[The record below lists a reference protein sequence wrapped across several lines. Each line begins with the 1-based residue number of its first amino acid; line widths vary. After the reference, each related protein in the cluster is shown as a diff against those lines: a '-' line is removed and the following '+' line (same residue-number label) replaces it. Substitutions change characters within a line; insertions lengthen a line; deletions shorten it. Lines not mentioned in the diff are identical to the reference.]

1 MESNKKNDFGIRI
14 KQCRENL
21 GVSQAE
27 LARRVGYTSRSMIN
41 KIEKGESDVTR
52 DKLFALAKAL
62 NTSPMYLLGLTDET
76 SESRLPQN
84 AFPLTPYGKIPIVAG
99 IAAGN
104 PVDMEQGDYDWG
116 FADAEYCDGNHFML
130 RVEGNSM
137 EPTVPNGS
145 TAIILKQDYAERGQ
159 IVAFEME
166 GYATLKRYYPQPN
179 GTILLQADNPAAE
192 SYVITKE
199 QLMNGQARILGVLR
213 EYKKKF

>member
-1 MESNKKNDFGIRI
+1 MNNKSIIAERI
-14 KQCRENL
+14 KSRRKEL
-21 GVSQAE
+21 GLTVE
-27 LARRVGYTSRSMIN
+27 
-41 KIEKGESDVTR
+41 
-52 DKLFALAKAL
+52 ALAERLGKNRATVYRYEGNYIENMPSTVLEPLAEAL
-62 NTSPMYLLGLTDET
+62 HCSPVYLLGMTDDPNPPT
-76 SESRLPQN
+76 SLPQN
-84 AFPLTPYGKIPIVAG
+84 AFPLTPYGRIPIVAG

-192 SYVITKE
+192 SYVITKD
-199 QLMNGQARILGVLR
+199 QLQNGQARILGVLR

>member
-1 MESNKKNDFGIRI
+1 MDTKIGQRI
-14 KQCRENL
+14 KERRESL
-21 GVSQAE
+21 GISAE
-27 LARRVGYTSRSMIN
+27 ALGEKVGKAKTTIYRYEQGF
-41 KIEKGESDVTR
+41 IEKMPTSVLADI
-52 DKLFALAKAL
+52 AKAL
-62 NTSPMYLLGLTDET
+62 HTSPLYLLGMTDDVSPLQNT
-76 SESRLPQN
+76 LPQN
-84 AFPLTPYGKIPIVAG
+84 AFPLTPYGRIPIVAG